1 MASKKGGKKGSKK
14 AEKVVEEPPP
24 PAEEK
29 KDEAAE
35 ENQDDKQQEAAPAED
50 AEPVKEPTPPP
61 EHDEPTLAE
70 LIVEHYEGDK
80 TRGLYDN
87 DGVAYFSGGHCYKG
101 QFSHGLMHGKG
112 TYLWTDGVKY
122 EGDFNMNEITGK
134 GTYTW
139 PDGSMYEG
147 EVLKGRRHGH
157 GTFRCMSSPS
167 SYTGQWQQGLR
178 HGTGI
183 IRYDTDGL
191 SFYEGD
197 WVNNN
202 RHGYGVRRY
211 RSGNVYE
218 GEWAE
223 NNRHGQGMMRWVDL
237 NQSYSG
243 QWDKGVQHGHGEHT
257 WYLKRLPGSQ
267 YPLRNQYIGDF
278 VYGKRHGY
286 GVFLYA
292 NGAKYEGE
300 WMHDKKSGRGV
311 FTFKNGRIFDG
322 IFVEDRM
329 AEYPQFTI
337 DGNTTPDI
345 SGIRTRTPD
354 PAGPAP
360 DLGDLTART
369 DESRNTLGPS
379 LTLDLQ
385 HLLQDFS
392 EEEKEEELQ
401 QVMFVILRHMT
412 ALKKVYSYYSGL
424 GHDAS
429 PDNTFIMTRL
439 QFWRFLKDCRFH
451 HLDATLAEMDRILA
465 SDKAATDIHS
475 PLDKLLMREFLNH
488 LITLAYHL
496 YRDQHQSGCGPM
508 LAWCLSR
515 TITENIVPFACDV
528 QGNFLFDERHA
539 VNALGY
545 MDRCYEVYQ
554 AICSQNKYPP
564 YEQTLKMRDFLHT
577 MNDYGLVNDNLT
589 AKRILEILS
598 CDDPAAYDSHDC
610 NLELEMTFLDF
621 FEAVIGCA
629 MYFVTEEVI
638 KDPATPRPSTV
649 ISHHT
654 HTSYSST
661 THPSTSRTSHPNDD
675 VDDPVNTGP
684 GSPRTSN
691 FGSPGPRAMSSS
703 EVARKASEAKVEKT
717 GSIVA
722 TLSLHTEIVPE
733 GSTTVGE
740 PMKPSKS
747 EAGTEAKVTST
758 FSLVAGDAGLP
769 VDGATETQ
777 THLLQSVLSMGA
789 EEAQQQEEEA
799 VEEMEEE
806 MSEDTRRF
814 NFWTHQI
821 NIFLLRKLFPAH
833 EHMKDVQAKRAVV
846 REERQLAHLRAER
859 EREEREKRVQAQR
872 EADRLSEEAKARE
885 MAAAAS
891 EAGGGNETIEGS
903 VSEVRVERSKSNISV
918 KK

>member
-14 AEKVVEEPPP
+14 SEKVVEEAPP

-29 KDEAAE
+29 KEETPEDNADE
-35 ENQDDKQQEAAPAED
+35 KQQDPSPSEEQ
-50 AEPVKEPTPPP
+50 EPVKVPTPPP
-61 EHDEPTLAE
+61 EYDEPTLAE
-70 LIVEHYEGDK
+70 LIVEHYEGEK
-80 TRGLYDN
+80 VRGLYQDN
-87 DGVAYFSGGHCYKG
+87 EGIAAFSGGHHYKG
-101 QFSHGLMHGKG
+101 QFSQGLMHGKG
-112 TYLWTDGVKY
+112 KYEWADKVKY

-139 PDGSMYEG
+139 PDDSTYEG
-147 EVLKGRRHGH
+147 EVEKGRRHGH

-167 SYTGQWQQGLR
+167 SYTGQWHQGQR

-197 WVNNN
+197 WVNNK
-202 RHGYGVRRY
+202 RQGYGVRRY

-218 GEWAE
+218 GEWSN

-237 NQSYSG
+237 NQSYNG
-243 QWDKGVQHGHGEHT
+243 QWDNGVQHGHGEHT

-300 WMHDKKSGRGV
+300 WMNDKKSGRGV

-322 IFVEDRM
+322 IFVDDRM
-329 AEYPQFTI
+329 AEYPQFTM
-337 DGNTTPDI
+337 DGTNTPDL

-354 PAGPAP
+354 PAGPEQHV
-360 DLGDLTART
+360 GDLTART

-385 HLLQDFS
+385 HLLNEFS
-392 EEEKEEELQ
+392 AEEKEDELQ
-401 QVMFVILRHMT
+401 QVMFVILRHMS

-439 QFWRFLKDCRFH
+439 QFWRFLKDSRLH

-465 SDKAATDIHS
+465 ADKTSTDIHS

-488 LITLAYHL
+488 IITLSYYL
-496 YRDQHQSGCGPM
+496 YKDQYEPGSGPV
-508 LAWCLSR
+508 LAWCLSK
-515 TITENIVPFACDV
+515 TITENIVPFGCDV
-528 QGNFLFDERHA
+528 QGNFLYDEAHA

-554 AICSQNKYPP
+554 DISKPSMYKP
-564 YEQTLKMRDFLHT
+564 YDSVLKMREFLYT
-577 MNDYGLVNDNLT
+577 MNEYSLVNDNLT
-589 AKRILEILS
+589 ARRILEILS
-598 CDDPAAYDSHDC
+598 CDDPAAYDSKDC

-629 MYFVTEEVI
+629 MYYVTEEVI
-638 KDPATPRPSTV
+638 KDPTTPRPSTV
-649 ISHHT
+649 ISNHT

-661 THPSTSRTSHPNDD
+661 THGSTSRTSHHNDD
-675 VDDPVNTGP
+675 GDETA
-684 GSPRTSN
+684 SPRTSN
-691 FGSPGPRAMSSS
+691 YGSPPLRAMSSS
-703 EVARKASEAKVEKT
+703 EVVRKASDGKVEAH
-717 GSIVA
+717 GSITAV
-722 TLSLHTEIVPE
+722 TESMHTEQPLE
-733 GSTTVGE
+733 GSTLGVNNKTV
-740 PMKPSKS
+740 KS
-747 EAGTEAKVTST
+747 DVGTEAGKGVSVA
-758 FSLVAGDAGLP
+758 SLQAGENPSSDS
-769 VDGATETQ
+769 Q

-789 EEAQQQEEEA
+789 EETQQQEPQ

-806 MSEDTRRF
+806 MDEETRRF

-821 NIFLLRKLFPAH
+821 NIFFLRKLFPAH
-833 EHMKDVQAKRAVV
+833 EHMRGVQSKRITV
-846 REERQLAHLRAER
+846 REEKKLACLQAER
-859 EREEREKRVQAQR
+859 EREERLKKIQALR
-872 EADRLSEEAKARE
+872 EAEKQAEEARALAL
-885 MAAAAS
+885 AAAAS
-891 EAGGGNETIEGS
+891 ETGAGNETIDGS
-903 VSEVRVERSKSNISV
+903 ISEERVERSKSNSST
-918 KK
+918 KGK